1 MSRADRFLNAC
12 RGLPVD
18 TTPIW
23 IMRQAGRYMPEYRA
37 VRAKHSFLEVCHV
50 PELACEVTLQ
60 PVDILGVD
68 AAILFSDI
76 MIPLEGMGC
85 EIEFNP
91 GPVFAEPVRTA
102 ADVEKLRICE
112 PEADVPFVLDAVR
125 LIRRELGGRVPLIG
139 FSGASFTLA
148 AYMVEGKGS
157 RNFENLKRMMYAAPE
172 VYRALMDKVT
182 ETVIRYLNAQI
193 AAGAQAVQVFDTWG
207 GILSPADYAE
217 YVLPYS
223 KRVIAG
229 LDRSVPV
236 IHFVKGCGLLLD
248 HIRTAGGDV
257 LGIDWHI
264 DLADAVARVGQEF
277 GVQGN
282 LDPTVLLGPRD
293 LVVSRAREIV
303 EKGRAAKGHVFNLGH
318 GILPMVPVD
327 NVKALV
333 EAVHE
338 AGAG

>member
-1 MSRADRFLNAC
+1 MSRSDRFLKAC
-12 RGLPVD
+12 RGEPVD

-23 IMRQAGRYMPEYRA
+23 IMRQAGRYLPEYRA
-37 VRAKHSFLEVCHV
+37 VRRRHSFLEVCHE

-85 EIEFNP
+85 SIEFSP

-102 ADVEKLRICE
+102 ADVERLRVCD
-112 PEADVPFVLDAVR
+112 PGADVPFVLDAVR
-125 LIRRELGGRVPLIG
+125 LIRRELAGRVPLIG
-139 FSGASFTLA
+139 FSGAPFTLA

-193 AAGAQAVQVFDTWG
+193 RAGAHAVQVFDTWG
-207 GILSPADYAE
+207 GILSPADYAQ

-223 KRVIAG
+223 TRVLAG

-248 HIRTAGGDV
+248 RIERAGGDV

-264 DLADAVARVGQEF
+264 DLADAVDRLGGRFA
-277 GVQGN
+277 VQGN
-282 LDPTVLLGPRD
+282 LDPTVLLGPRE
-293 LVVSRAREIV
+293 LVEARAREIV
-303 EKGRAAKGHVFNLGH
+303 EKGRRARGHVFNLGH
-318 GILPMVPVD
+318 GILPSVPVD

-333 EAVHE
+333 EAVHA
-338 AGAG
+338 AGRR